1 MQVYLQEGFEIW
13 SQVVIPLFVHIFL
26 RTSVCHNIIHEVLVG
41 KRKRTGMDSPDNSF
55 IVHAINGGLRILF
68 VHSIHNVDATFFK
81 QSESQNVHCNPC
93 NKLCKKDLFK
103 CVGVIKMYNLNKLNS
118 IEMYLFPL
126 PLNSKSIQRPNID

>member
-41 KRKRTGMDSPDNSF
+41 ESQGTGMDSPDNSF

-81 QSESQNVHCNPC
+81 
-93 NKLCKKDLFK
+93 
-103 CVGVIKMYNLNKLNS
+103 
-118 IEMYLFPL
+118 
-126 PLNSKSIQRPNID
+126 